1 MMWHSPKKTKTT
13 LSTFTMSPIWSHMV
27 CRPDRKAVNVQAAAQ
42 FNTIRPAV
50 MTITK
55 QSSCQVFC
63 RRFFICILIIAVVVL
78 SSIVYAIYSYAS
90 NVADVCHSKEC
101 LRSAAAF
108 KQNMDLSVDPC
119 DDFYSYVC
127 GNWADDHPRPERHGA
142 YSWYDERQTKIYRNI
157 RTQLETNISRSDPKP
172 VAQAKSMYKACL
184 SEANRERYGYT
195 AVQRYLREFD
205 LPLTPTLLNRT
216 KTSFRKYKFDWI
228 SSVAKI
234 QRKLGLN
241 VIVGFDIEQDHQDK
255 NRNRLTLEYHYR
267 PNELRFP
274 AYEWSKL
281 KTPAHNR
288 RTAQHSSS
296 EDTDESDNEST
307 EDEDEDEDDD
317 ADDEDGI
324 DISDLAESFAK
335 IIAAINPSIDTSE
348 MDDKMNILAE
358 QFTEFHRSLPKPLDS
373 EDESKP
379 KYYTVKQLQ
388 TLTDTL
394 IKPKKPYPV
403 WQHYLDEL
411 FANESDAK
419 PAIDEHLQLTPE
431 NVEFLGKLIDVV
443 SEQPPVLIELYIWGT
458 VASFLVEH
466 EFNDAR
472 LEEDCA
478 QVVHKLMGLAVSY
491 AIADKSFLEQTKP
504 RIEQM
509 LADIRNEFDQM
520 VLETDWMD
528 AYTKYASLEK
538 SMAMKSLIGFPEW
551 ILDVEKLE
559 EHYRGLRIS
568 PAHHLENWVTAL
580 EFMNMGW
587 LRSWRVKNNKV
598 WDMDPTVVN
607 AYNIFD
613 RNAINIPVAIIQY
626 PFYYLGLD
634 ALNYG
639 ALGEV
644 LGHELTHGFDNAG
657 RHYDKYGNEKRWWSN
672 HTLQEYDKRA
682 RCLEDQY
689 SSYYVQEAK
698 AFINGTLTL
707 GENIA
712 DNGGL
717 REAFRAYRAYVRR
730 NGPEEVLPGFDDFT
744 HEQLLFISFGNQYCE
759 TVSPAVAKYL
769 VEDEHSPSKFR
780 VLGVLSNMPEF
791 SEAFQCP
798 AGSRMNPKQKCRVW

>member
-1 MMWHSPKKTKTT
+1 MATQ
-13 LSTFTMSPIWSHMV
+13 FE
-27 CRPDRKAVNVQAAAQ
+27 DRFMAMNVQAAAQ
-42 FNTIRPAV
+42 FKTFQPTA
-50 MTITK
+50 MTFTK
-55 QSSCQVFC
+55 QSSCHVFC
-63 RRFFICILIIAVVVL
+63 RRFFICILLAAVVIL
-78 SSIVYAIYSYAS
+78 SSIVYAIYSYTS
-90 NVADVCHSKEC
+90 SLPDVCHSKEC

-108 KQNMDLSVDPC
+108 KQNMDLNVDPC
-119 DDFYSYVC
+119 EDFYSYVC

-142 YSWYDERQTKIYRNI
+142 YSWYDERQTRIYRNI
-157 RTQLETNISRSDPKP
+157 RTQLEANSSRLDPKP

-184 SEANRERYGYT
+184 SEVNRERYGYT
-195 AVQRYLREFD
+195 AVQRYLKEFD
-205 LPLTPTLLNRT
+205 LPLTPTLLNHT
-216 KTSFRKYKFDWI
+216 KTSYRKYKYDWI

-241 VIVGFDIEQDHQDK
+241 VIVGFNIDQDHVDK
-255 NRNRLTLEYHYR
+255 NRNRLTLEYHYG
-267 PNELRFP
+267 PDELRFP

-281 KTPAHNR
+281 TAKTRNR
-288 RTAQHSSS
+288 RQAVRSSS
-296 EDTDESDNEST
+296 EDTDESDDESADNEAG
-307 EDEDEDEDDD
+307 EDDEDE
-317 ADDEDGI
+317 I
-324 DISDLAESFAK
+324 DTSEMAESFAR
-335 IIAAINPSIDTSE
+335 IIEAINPSIDTSE
-348 MDDKMNILAE
+348 MDDKLKVLAE
-358 QFTEFHRSLPKPLDS
+358 RFAEFHQSLPKLVES
-373 EDESKP
+373 EEEAKFE
-379 KYYTVKQLQ
+379 YYTVQELQ
-388 TLTDTL
+388 NATDNH

-403 WQHYLDEL
+403 WQRYLDVL
-411 FANESDAK
+411 FANQPDVKPSSD
-419 PAIDEHLQLTPE
+419 EQLQMTPE

-443 SEQPPVLIELYIWGT
+443 SEKSPALIELYVWGT
-458 VASFLVEH
+458 VTSFLVEH
-466 EFNDAR
+466 EFNDAT

-491 AIADKSFLEQTKP
+491 AIADKTFLERTKP
-504 RIEQM
+504 RVEQM
-509 LADIRNEFDQM
+509 LTDIRNEFDQM

-528 AYTKYASLEK
+528 AYTKYESLEK
-538 SMAMKSLIGFPEW
+538 SKAMKSLIGFPEW
-551 ILDVEKLE
+551 ILDDEKLE
-559 EHYRGLRIS
+559 EHYQGLQIS
-568 PAHHLENWVTAL
+568 PTHHVENWVTAL
-580 EFMNMGW
+580 EFMNTEW
-587 LRSWRVKNNKV
+587 LRSWRVKNSKV

-607 AYNIFD
+607 AYNIFE

-682 RCLEDQY
+682 QCLEEQY
-689 SSYYVQEAK
+689 SSYYFPEAK

-717 REAFRAYRAYVRR
+717 REAFRAYKAYVKR
-730 NGPEEVLPGFDDFT
+730 NGPEPVLPGFEDFT

-769 VEDEHSPSKFR
+769 VKDEHSPSKFR

-791 SEAFQCP
+791 GEAYQCP
-798 AGSRMNPKQKCRVW
+798 SGSKMNPKRKCRVW